1 MRLVKMLP
9 AFRITCLKCILACFL
24 IFFNGCANGYR
35 QFYTPVPQTELQKI
49 QTLRSA
55 HPVAPPLIERGS
67 FPVDQ
72 GSLLKHYFKK
82 GYIAIGRSF
91 FHHTEPQH
99 DDSAVRQGIAVGADL
114 VVIFDPQ
121 FSHTTTG
128 ALPLMTPTASTSYT
142 TASATAY
149 GLGTPITAYGSG
161 TTTTYGSSTSFI
173 PFSVQHT
180 NYGAV
185 FFVKLKN
192 PAFGASFRDLTD
204 AEKSRMQTNKG
215 AAILGL
221 RNDSPAFRSDFL
233 EGDIIKK
240 VDSIEVLNGNHISEI
255 IKERYGKKVTVLL
268 IRGGRAL
275 EKTVQLDNPN

>member
-1 MRLVKMLP
+1 MNLVKLP
-9 AFRITCLKCILACFL
+9 PYFRIFCLKCILACLLPF
-24 IFFNGCANGYR
+24 ISGCANGYR
-35 QFYTPVPQTELQKI
+35 QFYTSVPQTELQKI

-55 HPVAPPLIERGS
+55 HPMAPPLIERGS
-67 FPVDQ
+67 FAIDQ
-72 GSLLKHYFKK
+72 GSLLKHYYKK
-82 GYIAIGRSF
+82 GYIPIGRSF
-91 FHHTEPQH
+91 FHHTERQP

-128 ALPLMTPTASTSYT
+128 AVPLMTPTACTSYT

-161 TTTTYGSSTSFI
+161 TTTTYGSSTSFV
-173 PFSVQHT
+173 PFSVQHN

-185 FFVKLKN
+185 FFVKIKN
-192 PAFGASFRDLTD
+192 RAFGAKFRDLTD

-215 AAILGL
+215 AAILVL

-240 VDSIEVLNGNHISEI
+240 FDSIDVLDGNHLSEI
-255 IKERYGKKVTVLL
+255 IKERNGKKVTVSLL
-268 IRGGRAL
+268 RGGKDL
-275 EKTVQLDNPN
+275 EKTIQLDNPN